1 MILTLFENIILGPVL
16 PLYKIIGFL
25 FSSDE
30 VGCRQVQTGLLH
42 LLKLIPRNV
51 VGGIEGYLQEMKQ
64 VSLTCVHVIYCCDS
78 YNENKYS

>member
-1 MILTLFENIILGPVL
+1 M
-16 PLYKIIGFL
+16 

-64 VSLTCVHVIYCCDS
+64 VSLTYVRFNLLLWPLQCTL
-78 YNENKYS
+78 KAR